1 MGIPPSKTLFPGG
14 QSDVYH
20 HYACGVMLLPALVYC
35 TSNQASIPRFSS
47 MQCRATGTRFRAAK
61 PKRTT
66 LNIRRV
72 LKYPTHSMLPRL
84 CRRRRKQRRGY
95 SPRRKPC
102 ASRAQGFRPAH
113 ECARTIPP
121 SAVGALR
128 ASFPENDTTVPA
140 GSAGSLFRRNR
151 PASGMSSSLHSSTAR
166 MK

>member
-1 MGIPPSKTLFPGG
+1 MTFPEENLMFIIIVLAAFCCCLCLCAAQATRLLFRDTAECLVTALALDTEQPNTRGPPS
-14 QSDVYH
+14 
-20 HYACGVMLLPALVYC
+20 PAKRVPNLSV
-35 TSNQASIPRFSS
+35 
-47 MQCRATGTRFRAAK
+47 TRC
-61 PKRTT
+61 P
-66 LNIRRV
+66 
-72 LKYPTHSMLPRL
+72 PRL
-84 CRRRRKQRRGY
+84 CRQRRKQRRGY

-102 ASRAQGFRPAH
+102 ASTAQGFRPAH